1 MKRIVDEII
10 DAHQVKEFI
19 KKRSDGKVCE
29 SWHCHVL
36 IRKPQNSPRQFPSE
50 G

>member
-10 DAHQVKEFI
+10 DAHQVQEFI

-36 IRKPQNSPRQFPSE
+36 IRKPQK
-50 G
+50 